1 MSKVRQLYGNTL
13 QELEDAKRRNDDEE
27 ILFLRGRLSAL
38 KDVMDVEDM
47 KVRDNRYWTKEDKER
62 FVVKSLLNEAHNL
75 ISYLHSPH
83 TYAYYDLES
92 MKRISSKLKNVKSAL
107 KEYDHATSR
116 LLSKEIEDLDR
127 KIKDREVAK

>member
-1 MSKVRQLYGNTL
+1 MSKVRQLYDNTL

-27 ILFLRGRLSAL
+27 IIFLQGRLSAL

-47 KVRDNRYWTKEDKER
+47 EVRDNRYWTKEDKER
-62 FVVKSLLNEAHNL
+62 FLVKSLLNNANNL
-75 ISYLHSPH
+75 ISYLHNPH
-83 TYAYYDLES
+83 TYAYYDLEG
-92 MKRISSKLKNVKSAL
+92 MKRISSKLKNIKSAL
-107 KEYDHATSR
+107 KEYDHAASR